1 MFSLFNRKK
10 VTIQSVSIPDSG
22 WMKSKDNGS
31 IIQWINPEQTIAVS
45 VNFFDLPPDIP
56 TVKNLEVLKDFY
68 RTSIS
73 NIHGGLIQADLL
85 KIQEIPS
92 AKIIVKLPQESS
104 GMTYL
109 ASLTIPFENCSFVLK
124 VQCAEVGPTGMRDA
138 VIADKLLAS
147 GEVKFGDN
155 GLDNWFFDP
164 YDKSY
169 KSGTLMNL
177 SEQEIYDSQFPDHPL
192 TQARKWISNLEK
204 HVTFSPEVKKL
215 KKLNR

>member
-10 VTIQSVSIPDSG
+10 VTIQSVSISHSG
-22 WMKSKDNGS
+22 WLKSKDNDS
-31 IIQWINPEQTIAVS
+31 IIQWINPDQTMAVS

-56 TVKNLEVLKDFY
+56 TVSDLEVLRNFY

-73 NIHGGLIQADLL
+73 NVHGGLIQADLL
-85 KIQEIPS
+85 KIHEVPS
-92 AKIIVKLPQESS
+92 AKIIVKLPQEPS

-124 VQCAEVGPTGMRDA
+124 IQCAEVGPTGMRDA
-138 VIADKLLAS
+138 LIADELLAS

-155 GLDNWFFDP
+155 GLDHWFFDP
-164 YDKSY
+164 YDNSY
-169 KSGTLMNL
+169 KSGTLMNV
-177 SEQEIYDSQFPDHPL
+177 SEQEMYDSRFPDHPL

-204 HVTFSPEVKKL
+204 NVIFSPELKKL